1 MSSSDCIFCTPH
13 SDSVFLRGPLAYA
26 FWDGFAVTPLHAL
39 VIPNRHTAT
48 VFEMTGEE
56 MPACLELV
64 QRVRTLI
71 LERDPAVTGFNVG
84 TNAGESA
91 GQTIHHAHIHVIP
104 RRNGDVPS
112 PRGGVRHVIPGKG
125 SY

>member
-1 MSSSDCIFCTPH
+1 MSSPDCIFCTPQ

-39 VIPNRHTAT
+39 VIPNRHAAT
-48 VFEMTGEE
+48 VFEITGEE
-56 MPACLELV
+56 MAACLELV

-91 GQTIHHAHIHVIP
+91 GQTIRHADIHTH
-104 RRNGDVPS
+104 
-112 PRGGVRHVIPGKG
+112 GGEPDAFVTEPLADAETSGEEV
-125 SY
+125 SA